1 MKGTTGNMDIDIA
14 AFQLYFPTLAITQ
27 HRQQEDYS
35 SNQFVS
41 ELGGAAGLVLG
52 VSLVSIIRMIDC
64 FISRTLDIHRDT
76 AGACFNISIPANEK
90 DTDKVYFDKVS
101 TGKVMS
107 ADMRCSCVGGEP
119 FNRRFPLVISP
130 FSRRHVHKYPL
141 AEIMC
146 PSGRKPRQ

>member
-1 MKGTTGNMDIDIA
+1 MQVSNFPQKSPKIGLKKRLVTLKLR
-14 AFQLYFPTLAITQ
+14 FQLYFPTLAITQ

-76 AGACFNISIPANEK
+76 AGACFNISIPAHEK
-90 DTDKVYFDKVS
+90 ETDKVYRAPVQFHLGS
-101 TGKVMS
+101 IPQFFEI
-107 ADMRCSCVGGEP
+107 EP
-119 FNRRFPLVISP
+119 KLFFHLENNFCGL
-130 FSRRHVHKYPL
+130 
-141 AEIMC
+141 
-146 PSGRKPRQ
+146 